1 MADEIDRANDYTQV
15 LTDAA
20 VAFRKPEGP
29 KATGFCLNCEEAV
42 EEGRRFCNFD
52 CMTDWEKRNGK

>member
-1 MADEIDRANDYTQV
+1 MADEADRASGDVELFN
-15 LTDAA
+15 A
-20 VAFRKPEGP
+20 VAAAYRKPEGP

-52 CMTDWEKRNGK
+52 CMTDWERRVR